1 MPNQKG
7 FSKIAIIIIVLI
19 LIGGAYFVF
28 SKKDGSMQIQD
39 AKNQNSQS
47 DNSPTDQLS
56 VDNWKTYRNDQYGFD
71 VKYPENFV
79 VSRQTDSSLYLA
91 SDQSCFD
98 KIKKASPGYVEKGC
112 SYYLMLIQDNKII
125 EEGVGVVREVVK
137 ISGLSGE
144 KIINQS
150 SKTGDEY
157 ASITIQFE
165 KRNKWYI
172 FNVINNISDNH
183 IAKDTMDKILSTFK
197 LTK

>member
-28 SKKDGSMQIQD
+28 SKKDRSVSIQD
-39 AKNQNSQS
+39 TENKDDQSSQS
-47 DNSPTDQLS
+47 SVESLS
-56 VDNWKTYRNDQYGFD
+56 VGNWKTYKNDKYGLD

-165 KRNKWYI
+165 KGNKWYI
-172 FNVINNISDNH
+172 FNVINNMSDNH

-197 LTK
+197 FTK